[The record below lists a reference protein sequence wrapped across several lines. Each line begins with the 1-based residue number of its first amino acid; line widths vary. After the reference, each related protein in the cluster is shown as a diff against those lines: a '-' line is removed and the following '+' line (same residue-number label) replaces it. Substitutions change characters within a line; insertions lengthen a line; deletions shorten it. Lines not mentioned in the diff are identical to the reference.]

1 MASIH
6 TGLAMTSSVLYDA
19 TRRPTRGV
27 ALSFEMGGRTRKV
40 TAPRPLIY
48 AGLVALGLTIVWSLA
63 TAFYFAYGDDLFAA
77 VLAREVSA
85 QYAYEDRI
93 ASLRTALERE
103 TSHHLVLQNEIDTQ
117 VKSLVERQAAIET
130 HTNVLRAL
138 AEKVSG
144 DDMVGHLPVGAA
156 RSNAPAAG
164 YPGISKAAAP
174 VDWFQLR
181 LGEGTGAAEPAE
193 RRSEVDPSRFGPA
206 LAKLDAHLARNE
218 TRQIEAL
225 DALRRPAQTRVGQL
239 RVALA
244 MAGVSAA
251 RIAGGDGRGSGARK
265 DVGGPF
271 VPLPSD
277 PAQSPFW
284 AAVAR
289 TGDDI
294 TELAR
299 LRRIAATVPL
309 RQPLA
314 GPLDVSSEFGPRL
327 DPFLGR
333 PALHTGIDFH
343 GETGTQVMS
352 TAAGT
357 VTMANRDGGYGNMVE
372 IDHGNGLVT
381 RYAHLAAVLV
391 AKGQQVEPGDPVGL
405 VGSTGRA
412 TGPHLHYETRVNGE
426 PVDPTRFL
434 KAGAILFSRPPP
446 AEVAR
451 LEK

>member
-1 MASIH
+1 
-6 TGLAMTSSVLYDA
+6 MTSSVLYA
-19 TRRPTRGV
+19 AARRPVRGV
-27 ALSFEMGGRTRKV
+27 ALSFESGGRTRTI
-40 TAPRPLIY
+40 TATRPLFY
-48 AGLVALGLTIVWSLA
+48 AGLVVLGLTIVWSLV
-63 TAFYFAYGDDLFAA
+63 TAFYFACRDDLFAA

-117 VKSLVERQAAIET
+117 VKSLVERQAAVET
-130 HTNVLRAL
+130 HTNLLRAL
-138 AEKVSG
+138 AEKVAA
-144 DDMVGHLPVGAA
+144 DDGTGHPPLAAGRGNPAAAGAA
-156 RSNAPAAG
+156 G
-164 YPGISKAAAP
+164 VSKAAAP
-174 VDWFQLR
+174 VGGFQLR
-181 LGEGTGAAEPAE
+181 LGEEARTAEPAE
-193 RRSEVDPSRFGPA
+193 QRSEAGPSRFGPA

-218 TRQIEAL
+218 IRQIEAL

-239 RVALA
+239 RTALA

-251 RIAGGDGRGSGARK
+251 RIAASDTKGSGVRK

-277 PAQSPFW
+277 AAQSPFW
-284 AAVAR
+284 TAVAR

-343 GETGTQVMS
+343 GETGTQVTS

-357 VTMANRDGGYGNMVE
+357 VTIANRDGGYGNMVE
-372 IDHGNGLVT
+372 VDHGNGLVT

-391 AKGQQVEPGDPVGL
+391 AKGRHVEPGDPVGL

-434 KAGAILFSRPPP
+434 KAGAILVSRSRP

>member
-1 MASIH
+1 
-6 TGLAMTSSVLYDA
+6 MTSSVLYHSA
-19 TRRPTRGV
+19 RGPVRGV
-27 ALSFEMGGRTRKV
+27 RLSFELGGRTRTI
-40 TAPRPLIY
+40 TAPRPLFH
-48 AGLVALGLTIVWSLA
+48 AGLVIAGLTIVWSLA
-63 TAFYFAYGDDLFAA
+63 TAFYFAYRDDLFAT

-103 TSHHLVLQNEIDTQ
+103 TSHHLVLQSEIDTQ
-117 VKSLVERQAAIET
+117 VRSLVERQTAVET
-130 HTNVLRAL
+130 RTDLLRAL
-138 AEKVSG
+138 AEKVG
-144 DDMVGHLPVGAA
+144 EDGAGRLPIGAGRGNPSA
-156 RSNAPAAG
+156 LGSAG
-164 YPGISKAAAP
+164 VSKAAAR
-174 VDWFQLR
+174 VEGFQLR
-181 LGEGTGAAEPAE
+181 LGEEARAANPVE
-193 RRSEVDPSRFGPA
+193 RRSEADSSFGPA
-206 LAKLDAHLARNE
+206 LARLDAHLARNE
-218 TRQIEAL
+218 IRQIETL
-225 DALRRPAQTRVGQL
+225 DALRRPTQTRVGQL
-239 RVALA
+239 RAALA

-251 RIAGGDGRGSGARK
+251 RIATGDSRGSDIGK

-277 PAQSPFW
+277 AVQSPFW

-357 VTMANRDGGYGNMVE
+357 VTIASRDGGYGNMVE

-391 AKGQQVEPGDPVGL
+391 AKGRHVEPGDPVGL

-434 KAGAILFSRPPP
+434 KAGAILFSRPQPV
-446 AEVAR
+446 EDAR
-451 LEK
+451 LDK